1 MSKLTSYAPHSGRP
15 FLVYRTQAGK
25 GLDGILEARR
35 GGEKT
40 VEEPGPLIIGA
51 AVVTISDGG
60 TRMFSI
66 TSMGGLGSVSRRTS
80 TL

>member
-1 MSKLTSYAPHSGRP
+1 MSKLTSFAPHSGRP

-25 GLDGILEARR
+25 GLDGILEVRR
-35 GGEKT
+35 GGEEM

-60 TRMFSI
+60 TRMFLDNLD
-66 TSMGGLGSVSRRTS
+66 GWPGPQLRDARP
-80 TL
+80 L